1 MFGACRCDHAHR
13 LAMGRTMDIQIEQ
26 SGDAWVVSVAG
37 KLDALSAGDYEKAVN
52 QLLADGK
59 TRLVINFAELRD
71 ISSAGLRVL
80 LSTAKQLKPK
90 GGQALFANVQGNVL
104 EVFEMTGF
112 STILG
117 LHDSVDAALA
127 AF

>member
-1 MFGACRCDHAHR
+1 ME
-13 LAMGRTMDIQIEQ
+13 IQIEQ
-26 SGDAWVVSVAG
+26 SGDAWVVSVTG

-52 QLLADGK
+52 QLVADGK
-59 TRLVINFAELRD
+59 TRLVVNFAELSY

-90 GGQALFANVQGNVL
+90 GGLALFANVHGNVL

-127 AF
+127 AL